1 MLISRHHYFFKLGH
15 AMIIHWSLVTSFTA
29 FLTFTLFFST
39 ACAQEQVY
47 LQQAAN
53 VASTAIVKQA
63 SEISRPAPVRQ
74 TAASTISRNTPPPPP
89 SRSEDVRILEFQ
101 ISDTNENNRIPR
113 ARITVQ

>member
-1 MLISRHHYFFKLGH
+1 
-15 AMIIHWSLVTSFTA
+15 MIIQGGLVTSSAVF
-29 FLTFTLFFST
+29 FIFTLFIST
-39 ACAQEQVY
+39 AYAQEQVY

-53 VASTAIVKQA
+53 VTSTAIVKQA
-63 SEISRPAPVRQ
+63 SEIPRPAPVRQ
-74 TAASTISRNTPPPPP
+74 TSTSVASRNTPPPP

>member
-1 MLISRHHYFFKLGH
+1 
-15 AMIIHWSLVTSFTA
+15 MIIHGGLVTSSAVF
-29 FLTFTLFFST
+29 FIFTLFLST

-74 TAASTISRNTPPPPP
+74 TSTSAASRNTPPP

>member
-1 MLISRHHYFFKLGH
+1 
-15 AMIIHWSLVTSFTA
+15 MIIQGGLVTSSAVF
-29 FLTFTLFFST
+29 FIFTLFLST

-63 SEISRPAPVRQ
+63 SEIPRPAPVRQ
-74 TAASTISRNTPPPPP
+74 ASTSVASRNTPPPPA